1 MKLTQD
7 EIRRIARREARSA
20 VQSGGGTY
28 AGGVSEAWIAENFV
42 SKDFFNR
49 IFTIHAEDSDVVLPN
64 DTETA
69 IESIEA
75 KAGLWTEQFISTLG
89 MGDGGGGGG
98 VTMLSLLDDVLINE
112 STLDDGQALVYDAA
126 NQMWVN
132 GTAGLSD
139 YLPLTGGTM
148 KSTAVVGNLN
158 ADMLDG
164 FHASSLFTYLSCS
177 TNGTLSA
184 TIGGVSKQVT
194 IYAYNSDMLDS
205 YHASSLFEDFSNNG
219 NMVDIQI
226 GGTSKSLTVDYA
238 SRAGKLNTGSTYTA
252 WGQTYWSNGLPVTI
266 NGDISN
272 TGHIKPS
279 SDITYDVGTDRL
291 RYDNIY
297 ARFVRAYGTAP
308 AVYAGVS
315 ESYFTALH
323 YNSTN
328 NYRGIYD
335 KYQNTEGWLLRF
347 DGTDTYLLRGT
358 TKVSRLQIGS
368 IVIEEDTTNSGL
380 RIVGAGLYADTY
392 ISALGVSSSGS
403 SGGASSLSLL
413 DDVSLSNPANGQS
426 LVYRNGMWVNE
437 TVSGGG
443 STGVTALSQL
453 TDTSIGTPYSGQ
465 LLRYNGTSWVNSYIA
480 LGDLSNV
487 SLSSPYSGQFLM
499 YSGYYWVN
507 ASIGVKISSSQTL
520 YSNTSGIID
529 LSSQGFLPLSGGEM
543 TGSIV
548 MPASDSYSISP
559 KTPNYGYVGTSTNYF
574 WRMYSYAFF
583 SKDGG
588 FHHGSMNSDSYVLL
602 AGGGYKAISDFDVSN
617 AVMKNTTEMQV
628 LQGKLVVSNSNNA
641 EFSVCKNINASNARL
656 SLHWS
661 ASDNRGLYDD
671 GASRW
676 LLCFDGSNTTMGG
689 GNITAVNGAFTPASD
704 IRKKNVLD
712 YVEPDIIDLSRLPI
726 IRYTWKDGGDDKIHL
741 GTVAQAVDVNFHELV
756 YGDYSTAFSLDYA
769 ALGTIG
775 AITAAREIIRLKDR
789 VAELEKTINE
799 LKAA

>member
-1 MKLTQD
+1 MKLTQE
-7 EIRRIARREARSA
+7 EIRRIARREMRGMTR
-20 VQSGGGTY
+20 GGSSYVG
-28 AGGVSEAWIAENFV
+28 GGVSEAWIAENFV

-49 IFTIHAEDSDVVLPN
+49 ILTIHAEGSDVILPN

-112 STLDDGQALVYDAA
+112 DTLADGQALVYNAT

-132 GTAGLSD
+132 GTAGIDSIRMWELLSSPSADQIDPSHLSTALSD

-148 KSTAVVGNLN
+148 KSTAVVSNLN

-164 FHASSLFTYLSCS
+164 FHASSLFTSLSCS
-177 TNGTLSA
+177 TAGTLSV
-184 TIGGVSKQVT
+184 TIGGISKQATV
-194 IYAYNSDMLDS
+194 YAYNSDMLDS
-205 YHASSLFEDFSNNG
+205 YHASSLFEGFSNNG
-219 NMVDIQI
+219 DMVNIQI
-226 GGTSKSLTVDYA
+226 GSTSKSLTVDYA
-238 SRAGKLNTGSTYTA
+238 SRAGKLNTGSNTYTA

-308 AVYAGVS
+308 AVFAGVS

-335 KYQNTEGWLLRF
+335 KYQNTEGWVLRF

-368 IVIEEDTTNSGL
+368 IVIEEDTVNSGL

-392 ISALGVSSSGS
+392 ISSLGVSSSGS

-453 TDTSIGTPYSGQ
+453 SDTSIGTLYSGQ
-465 LLRYNGTSWVNSYIA
+465 LLRYNGTAWVNSYLA

-487 SLSSPYSGQFLM
+487 SLSSLSSGQFLM

-507 ASIGVKISSSQTL
+507 ASIGVKISSTTTVNANS
-520 YSNTSGIID
+520 SGVID
-529 LSSQGFLPLSGGEM
+529 LSTQGFLPLSGGTM
-543 TGSIV
+543 TGRLIT
-548 MPASDSYSISP
+548 SD
-559 KTPNYGYVGTSTNYF
+559 
-574 WRMYSYAFF
+574 
-583 SKDGG
+583 
-588 FHHGSMNSDSYVLL
+588 
-602 AGGGYKAISDFDVSN
+602 
-617 AVMKNTTEMQV
+617 
-628 LQGKLVVSNSNNA
+628 
-641 EFSVCKNINASNARL
+641 
-656 SLHWS
+656 
-661 ASDNRGLYDD
+661 
-671 GASRW
+671 
-676 LLCFDGSNTTMGG
+676 
-689 GNITAVNGAFTPASD
+689 
-704 IRKKNVLD
+704 
-712 YVEPDIIDLSRLPI
+712 
-726 IRYTWKDGGDDKIHL
+726 
-741 GTVAQAVDVNFHELV
+741 
-756 YGDYSTAFSLDYA
+756 
-769 ALGTIG
+769 LGTINNASAVTQSTSALYCQGSAYFGKDVKFYYETYFSDDISQGTSYSASFGNVSANSLTVNGLITAKAERENGIQIGDWRIWGPQTNPQTLNFTSSQGEDVFIDGNWISQSDVRLKDIKRYVQPDIELFGRAPLFVFSWKNKANKREHIGTSAQYWRAVEPLLTGEDEEGFLRFDYTTAAFAG
-775 AITAAREIIRLKDR
+775 AITAAREIIRLKER